1 MPASS
6 TICGNPGPGM
16 SQRYKESPHFK
27 AGGRAFIRDNS
38 KHTHGGKTR
47 QNTLTPGAWEK
58 RGQCSV
64 LLGSRGVDPVGF
76 PLHGYRALARV
87 RPPWGLSGAARFT
100 FRRLVRPWFGVT
112 PVAPSSNSAWR
123 QGKAFVKR
131 SLVPR
136 PRCFLSLS
144 LVCREGR
151 PLAPPAGYGR
161 YKPSTTSPLG
171 RPARGVGDG
180 SPQYLY
186 II

>member
-1 MPASS
+1 MFGS
-6 TICGNPGPGM
+6 
-16 SQRYKESPHFK
+16 
-27 AGGRAFIRDNS
+27 
-38 KHTHGGKTR
+38 
-47 QNTLTPGAWEK
+47 
-58 RGQCSV
+58 
-64 LLGSRGVDPVGF
+64 LGEQGVDPVGV
-76 PLHGYRALARV
+76 PLHGDRALPRA

-112 PVAPSSNSAWR
+112 PVAPSSHSAWG

-131 SLVPR
+131 YLIPR
-136 PRCFLSLS
+136 RRCFLSLR

-180 SPQYLY
+180 LPQYLY